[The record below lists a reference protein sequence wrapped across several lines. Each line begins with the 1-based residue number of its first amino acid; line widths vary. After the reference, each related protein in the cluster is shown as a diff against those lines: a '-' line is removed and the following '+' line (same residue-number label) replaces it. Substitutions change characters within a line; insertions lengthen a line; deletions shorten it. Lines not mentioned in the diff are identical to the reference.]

1 MFNMDKGYITKDY
14 NQRIIAVLRL
24 ALCNSGEALFR
35 KHCVT
40 RQKCTDFVNS
50 IKPFWKPSEEQMEWL
65 KDVIETVPMT
75 CRQQV
80 PLESLY
86 NDLKKLL

>member
-1 MFNMDKGYITKDY
+1 MEKTIEIPFGAKESELKGWEYTIPEDMRRWL
-14 NQRIIAVLRL
+14 NERL
-24 ALCNSGEALFR
+24 KS
-35 KHCVT
+35 T
-40 RQKCTDFVNS
+40 RPQ
-50 IKPFWKPSEEQMEWL
+50 PHWKPSEEQMEWL